1 MIKKFSYLMIQLSV
15 YSACYLLCLL
25 PSVPLHAQ
33 QVVLTAGGSLSQAGV
48 TGTVSIGE
56 VFTNVYLSPASNS
69 PSLSFGV
76 TRPAT
81 KDEITE
87 ANGNGNSPVDG
98 AATIQASYDPST
110 QSVRLRFGASAGTP
124 RTCRVYALNG
134 SLRRT
139 FTPANTPESVI
150 SLNGLA
156 QGVYLLQI
164 TAGNDSVTVKV
175 TKQ

>member
-15 YSACYLLCLL
+15 YSACCLLCLL

-33 QVVLTAGGSLSQAGV
+33 QVVLSAGGSLSQANA

-81 KDEITE
+81 NGEMAD
-87 ANGNGNSPVDG
+87 ANGNTPVNVE
-98 AATIQASYDPST
+98 ATIQASYDSPT
-110 QSVRLRFGASAGTP
+110 QSVRIRFGASAGTP
-124 RTCRVYALNG
+124 RTCRVYTLNG
-134 SLRRT
+134 SLWRT

-156 QGVYLLQI
+156 QGVYLLHI